1 MTEPL
6 NDTSRAEQ
14 EAMKFKSFEEDKQLS
29 NEWILPENPTEL
41 DLKDYEEWKKQSVR
55 LAEEEERR
63 KNYVRQMTD
72 ADKPMNLDEISKEG
86 IGSTVEEKK
95 REEISEYLEDLMLGD
110 ARIDV
115 PVPNS
120 AGDEVDW
127 EWVKYCLEDN
137 QEAHMALN
145 QCLELVHKRVEGMEK
160 YLGEME
166 RPERVMQDFLL
177 SVDGKGAWMNLQEQF
192 DSIHNKIENMELRL
206 DGVIKSRLATI
217 EQNDSAIKFLI
228 GTFNE
233 RLDKLEGKDN
243 GVQPAE

>member
-1 MTEPL
+1 MNYAVESGVL
-6 NDTSRAEQ
+6 AQRAI
-14 EAMKFKSFEEDKQLS
+14 S
-29 NEWILPENPTEL
+29 NNQ
-41 DLKDYEEWKKQSVR
+41 DYENMWKEQFR
-55 LAEEEERR
+55 ERKR
-63 KNYVRQMTD
+63 
-72 ADKPMNLDEISKEG
+72 ADIARRG
-86 IGSTVEEKK
+86 IFALLGNKAVEYGMRNVK
-95 REEISEYLEDLMLGD
+95 
-110 ARIDV
+110 
-115 PVPNS
+115 